1 MAVRARHRP
10 LELGCEGLMHWRA
23 HVKAFQMQ
31 WVLCYLDPRKAP
43 WKDVLDHW
51 IASKYHVGRKIVMV
65 PHAPGSKTLESH
77 LPPRLKYLRT
87 CFREFQ
93 QLPLRQ
99 DISTPP
105 PSVAAETLF
114 TNPRFTITLRDQS
127 AFLWKEHVQVSTIV
141 DLIDRDSGVTFTDD
155 EWEAHFYELAP
166 DPDAGHAHNF
176 ARNRAAGGTERGGAS
191 TRRAIVLS
199 LQDDASSDRGGE

>member
-1 MAVRARHRP
+1 
-10 LELGCEGLMHWRA
+10 
-23 HVKAFQMQ
+23 
-31 WVLCYLDPRKAP
+31 
-43 WKDVLDHW
+43 
-51 IASKYHVGRKIVMV
+51 MV
-65 PHAPGSKTLESH
+65 PHAPGSKTLASH
-77 LPPRLKYLRT
+77 LPPRLKYLRA

-99 DISTPP
+99 DISTTP

-114 TNPRFTITLRDQS
+114 TNPRFTITLRDHS

-155 EWEAHFYELAP
+155 EWEAYFYELAP

-176 ARNRAAGGTERGGAS
+176 ARNRAAELPSILGSIPAEILGTH
-191 TRRAIVLS
+191 
-199 LQDDASSDRGGE
+199 SSDIYIYGREDPRYGQKAVSRNSQKRRLGSGLTRLAKTARMQLWSNYSVNPLVTLQ